1 MGGQGERVLGFCDLE
16 LPATD
21 FPVGFSFDTENVN
34 FPLKGLRFLG
44 LISMVDPPRTAVPD
58 AVAKC
63 RSAGVKVV
71 MVTGDHPI
79 TAEAIA
85 KAVGIISPGNKT
97 AHDIAKER
105 GVRTSQ
111 VSLEESEVV
120 EKLIFTSC
128 FTPI

>member
-1 MGGQGERVLGFCDLE
+1 
-16 LPATD
+16 
-21 FPVGFSFDTENVN
+21 
-34 FPLKGLRFLG
+34 
-44 LISMVDPPRTAVPD
+44 
-58 AVAKC
+58 
-63 RSAGVKVV
+63 

-120 EKLIFTSC
+120 DKLIFTSC